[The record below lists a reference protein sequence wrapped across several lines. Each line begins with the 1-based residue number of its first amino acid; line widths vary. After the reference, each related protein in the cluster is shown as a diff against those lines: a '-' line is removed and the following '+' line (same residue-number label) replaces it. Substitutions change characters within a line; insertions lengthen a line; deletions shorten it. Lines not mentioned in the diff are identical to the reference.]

1 MTSATFQSY
10 FRTLPSN
17 ETANSNAKAFLD
29 ATNVKSSKEELEKFV
44 SQDDVVLLV
53 SMRGGKVRFIHSAKV
68 IGNQLHRPTDSR
80 LIALVGM
87 NSRAMVIE
95 LDKESLFKNQQFKHP
110 EIEYLEECSSKEEF
124 LELADD
130 DSNYCETIGM
140 GYKIATP
147 FIFEEAFSVD
157 SNNPNALDIIRPIL
171 KRGEE
176 IDEVLDNNHASTL
189 AKDVARWLY
198 AVGTNKIGEVNYEIH
213 PDDTE
218 LEDYSKRRHEQCVLP
233 PPESQNTVMRGSD
246 QALVATLSRQI
257 EVVERQ
263 SDILSAHFQRA
274 VEKEEAK
281 SNKFAKLPNSVQN
294 MIRMASST
302 DGERPSDPSGVSL
315 DFYNAESEGR
325 ADTIFMQAMRDL
337 SSGTVAVSQAVT
349 SALYHGFF
357 LYNNGM
363 TPSNLSVFNF
373 TLQTPGTSDATRGE
387 VVHLIA
393 TQGKRKTE
401 NEIKASMQQCIK
413 IPADFDGM
421 MRQIRFFKDAAIIL
435 LGKNSKLADELG
447 RLLKSIGREEQT
459 FRLRIHGDEMYIS
472 KFLYAID
479 VRCQRH
485 LSECRDARDRE
496 EDVRD

>member
-1 MTSATFQSY
+1 
-10 FRTLPSN
+10 
-17 ETANSNAKAFLD
+17 
-29 ATNVKSSKEELEKFV
+29 
-44 SQDDVVLLV
+44 
-53 SMRGGKVRFIHSAKV
+53 
-68 IGNQLHRPTDSR
+68 
-80 LIALVGM
+80 
-87 NSRAMVIE
+87 
-95 LDKESLFKNQQFKHP
+95 
-110 EIEYLEECSSKEEF
+110 
-124 LELADD
+124 
-130 DSNYCETIGM
+130 
-140 GYKIATP
+140 
-147 FIFEEAFSVD
+147 
-157 SNNPNALDIIRPIL
+157 
-171 KRGEE
+171 
-176 IDEVLDNNHASTL
+176 
-189 AKDVARWLY
+189 
-198 AVGTNKIGEVNYEIH
+198 
-213 PDDTE
+213 
-218 LEDYSKRRHEQCVLP
+218 
-233 PPESQNTVMRGSD
+233 MRGSD

-281 SNKFAKLPNSVQN
+281 SNKFAKLPNPVQN

-349 SALYHGFF
+349 SALYQGFF

-496 EDVRD
+496 EDVRDRTIEFDDLTEQVAMGTFEISLPHFFEKAKKEDHLNNPRKDRKRHEDQTPGQRVENNDQPEEFKMKPNED